1 MIISSHRRKF
11 DYGAVSISSQYLL
24 QPDDFRMDY
33 VRCSSNVFTNPE
45 FSICLSLS
53 SHQTKAIETGMIL
66 LIMDMKKKNFYV
78 FFHRSILAKIREFAS
93 IVLWKLV
100 ADKVYRGRT
109 ILL

>member
-66 LIMDMKKKNFYV
+66 LIMDMKKKTFMY
-78 FFHRSILAKIREFAS
+78 FFHRSISTEIREFAA

-100 ADKVYRGRT
+100 MNFGYRGRT
-109 ILL
+109 VLA